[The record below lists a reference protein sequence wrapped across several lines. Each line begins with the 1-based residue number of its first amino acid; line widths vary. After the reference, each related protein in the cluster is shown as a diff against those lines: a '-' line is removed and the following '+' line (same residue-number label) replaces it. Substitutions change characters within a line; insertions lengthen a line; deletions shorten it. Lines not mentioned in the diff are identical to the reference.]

1 MQAQHTNR
9 PSRVAAGVAWGMGA
23 LLALPIVVLRYPPMG
38 DLPMHEAL
46 VSLMRHMGDAAWE
59 PAGVYRLNLGPPNQL
74 FHWLA
79 WALSFALPT
88 DLACKIVVAAAV
100 VATPAAALR
109 LARYVGTT
117 PWAALLVAPLAL
129 GFAFRWGL
137 VGNVLAPAV
146 LLSSLPTLDALAT
159 APTARRA
166 AEAAGVTV
174 LAYVAHESALM
185 ALAIAAGVLAVWR
198 GSTLA
203 RDKGTLVMLRL
214 APLATAAALAVF
226 FWALDRRIK
235 TPAILAV
242 ADTFGAGPIQR
253 LADAPRVLLGPTEPV
268 ASYGAFAMYALA
280 VAAFTVVGWRARAA
294 EPADPMRRRFVVI
307 GALWA
312 ALYLAMPLAFSGAT
326 LLYQRF
332 LPMAFALLVVVLAP
346 PASATMRPLLPLL
359 AAATSIASLFLVLP
373 RFGSADRDF
382 RDLDAVLAQI
392 APCSAIAQL
401 DLTPRAPGP
410 VAPVPGAA
418 ARALAVRGGRLL
430 FSFTDASI
438 SPVVVRRAHQWNE
451 PVLRIVRDPTEFR
464 PAHDFRRFRYA
475 LVRLA
480 PEYVALSPVIA
491 AIMAPEG
498 KLAAQSGEWLLFE
511 STLPVDPIESPDE
524 PLPVPPQES
533 LRERL
538 SALQAH
544 ASPQPQ

>member
-1 MQAQHTNR
+1 M
-9 PSRVAAGVAWGMGA
+9 AAAVAWGTGA
-23 LLALPIVVLRYPPMG
+23 LLALPIVALRYPPMG

-46 VSLMRHMGDAAWE
+46 VSLMRHWGDAAMD
-59 PAGVYRLNLGPPNQL
+59 PSGVYRLNLGPPNQL

-79 WALSFALPT
+79 WALSLALPT

-100 VATPAAALR
+100 LATPAAALR
-109 LARYVGTT
+109 LARHVGAT
-117 PWAALLVAPLAL
+117 PWSALLVAPLAL

-137 VGNVLAPAV
+137 VGNVVALPV
-146 LLSSLPTLDALAT
+146 LLASLPTLDVLAM
-159 APTARRA
+159 APTTRRA
-166 AEAAGVTV
+166 AAASGVMV
-174 LAYVAHESALM
+174 LAYAAHESSLM
-185 ALAIAAGVLAVWR
+185 ALAIAAGMFVVWR
-198 GSTLA
+198 GSTPA
-203 RDKGTLVMLRL
+203 RDPIRLVVLRL
-214 APLATAAALAVF
+214 VPLATAAVLGAF

-242 ADTFGAGPIQR
+242 PDAFGAGPVQR
-253 LADAPRVLLGPTEPV
+253 LADVPRVLLGPVEPV
-268 ASYGAFAMYALA
+268 ASYGAFAMYSLA
-280 VAAFTVVGWRARAA
+280 VAAFAVAGWRARVAA
-294 EPADPMRRRFVVI
+294 PGEPLRRRLVTI
-307 GALWA
+307 GAVWA

-332 LPMAFALLVVVLAP
+332 LPMAAALLVVVLAP
-346 PASATMRPLLPLL
+346 PASAPVRPLLPLL
-359 AAATSIASLFLVLP
+359 AAATSVASLFLVLP
-373 RFGSADRDF
+373 SFGAADRDF
-382 RDLDAVLAQI
+382 RDLDAVLAQV
-392 APCSAIAQL
+392 APCSAVAQL

-410 VAPVPGAA
+410 MAPVPGAA
-418 ARALAVRGGRLL
+418 ARVLAVRGGRLL

-491 AIMAPEG
+491 AVMAPEG
-498 KLAAQSGEWLLFE
+498 KLVAQSGDWLVFE
-511 STLPVDPIESPDE
+511 STLPVDRIDSPDA
-524 PLPVPPQES
+524 PPPVPPQES

-544 ASPQPQ
+544 AAPPPH